1 MICAVRMFGVALVGG
16 SLFVLGTAHAGDLP
30 CALAEDGVLSVD
42 GLLDDWRGEAGV
54 DLGGR
59 DLDLSATARCNLD
72 SRSLY
77 LAVDVRDDLF
87 VRTPAASAGEDHL
100 TVRLG
105 SRTLALWPADG
116 KLKEKASWSPAGAP
130 PKGLKI
136 ASSRQPSGWAVELS
150 LPLGQVPDFSR
161 GTPSVPFALTVHDGD
176 SRYKPKIDATVTLDG
191 ALTFAEGQ
199 GARQAL
205 LAELRAKESDVAFE
219 LPVKLG
225 PRSSARALV
234 TGKALGVLLEDG
246 GFAFV
251 TLPVSSKKD
260 VLSARAIDLAGD
272 GCEAIVVTYVE
283 RGGGGER
290 ELLAAFRPLADR
302 VERVFAVETRKRS
315 GAATVATKVTWVKR
329 GKATDLLLE
338 PQPAVGV
345 DASSWREQPAEDV
358 IPILLPWGADKKALY
373 QFRGNEYLRK

>member
-1 MICAVRMFGVALVGG
+1 MIRAVRTFAGVLVAGM
-16 SLFVLGTAHAGDLP
+16 SLGGTAWAADLP
-30 CALAEDGVLSVD
+30 CTAAEDGVLSVD

-72 SRSLY
+72 SKTLY
-77 LAVDVRDDLF
+77 LSVDVRDDLF
-87 VRTPAASAGEDHL
+87 VRTPAASAGEDHV
-100 TVRLG
+100 TVRFG
-105 SRTLALWPADG
+105 SRTLGLWPADG
-116 KLKEKASWSPAGAP
+116 KLKEKSVWSGGAP
-130 PKGLKI
+130 PKGFKV

-150 LPLGQVPDFSR
+150 LPLAQVPDFSR

-176 SRYKPKIDATVTLDG
+176 SRYKPKIDATVGLDG

-205 LAELRAKESDVAFE
+205 LTELRAKESDVAFD
-219 LPVKLG
+219 LPVRLG
-225 PRSSARALV
+225 PKASVRALV

-246 GFAFV
+246 GFV
-251 TLPVSSKKD
+251 YITLPVSSKKD
-260 VLSARAIDLAGD
+260 LLSARAVDLAGD
-272 GCEAIVVTYVE
+272 GREAIVVTYVE

-290 ELLAAFRPLADR
+290 EVLAAFRPLADR
-302 VERVFAVETRKRS
+302 VDRVFAVETRKRS

-329 GKATDLLLE
+329 GKNTDLLLE
-338 PQPAVGV
+338 PLPAVGA
-345 DASSWREQPAEDV
+345 DATSWREQPAEDV